1 MNTLARLF
9 TAIGLG
15 CVLSIMLGAAP
26 AQAAPQ
32 LYRVPQTLG
41 EEGGSDGSCALAG
54 DTPVAAFGAYEG
66 RQMTRTIIGK
76 TPHET
81 YIVPVTGPRAG
92 PRRVLWLSA
101 YEAVIW
107 DFSLAPTNR
116 IDAVVLSGY
125 YDQAVMN
132 LPAKIPVRFSS
143 RSSEG
148 PCGQIGYAYK
158 GGPGLEKAALQFQ
171 QATSLAMGSFAGT
184 YAVGALRLDAVLTPL
199 AEVPQVRPGA
209 IRSATTVA
217 TDTVAPREAGI
228 AQLIAEGKLRPA
240 TRADVD
246 WWNAAAT
253 ARLETGRLASYRSE
267 YLSANASY
275 VVLKPMR
282 IPRGMY
288 GAHSS
293 GFLIM
298 PGVPDPVDPGSHN
311 TYYRM
316 ADGTCRG
323 TSPDCSALGR

>member
-1 MNTLARLF
+1 MKSFARHF
-9 TAIGLG
+9 AACAGLI
-15 CVLSIMLGAAP
+15 LSIGVGAMP
-26 AQAAPQ
+26 ALAAPQ

-41 EEGGSDGSCALAG
+41 EDGADSDGCAFAE

-66 RQMTRTIIGK
+66 RQMTRTIVGK

-81 YIVPVTGPRAG
+81 YLVPVTGPRAG
-92 PRRVLWLSA
+92 PRRVLWLSS

-132 LPAKIPVRFSS
+132 LPSKIPVRFSS
-143 RSSEG
+143 RSTEG

-158 GGPGLEKAALQFQ
+158 GGPGLDAAARQFQ
-171 QATSLAMGSFAGT
+171 QATGLAVESFAGT
-184 YAVGALRLDAVLTPL
+184 YAVAALRLDAVLTPL
-199 AEVPQVRPGA
+199 AEVPQIKFGR

-228 AQLIAEGKLRPA
+228 SQLLAEGKLRPA
-240 TRADVD
+240 TRADVE

-253 ARLETGRLASYRSE
+253 ARLQTGRLASYRSE

-275 VVLKPMR
+275 VVLAPMR
-282 IPRGMY
+282 VPRGMY

-293 GFLIM
+293 GFLIL
-298 PGVPDPVDPGSHN
+298 PGVSDPVDPGSHN

-316 ADGTCRG
+316 QDGTCRG
-323 TSPDCSALGR
+323 TSPDCDRLGR